1 MFEQSWTGVFQN
13 TDITRSPSPFIGKT
27 FLGGSDYA
35 EQDNYPKIKKH
46 INIPFTGE
54 MIDGCVSVTEM
65 CGQFTVPVDLVQ
77 VLNENISTVES
88 PRILTPIEAYEL
100 SLNTLKTFENKWDAY
115 VKEEARLL
123 SVFDEDED

>member
-13 TDITRSPSPFIGKT
+13 TDITQSPSPFIGET
-27 FLGGSDYA
+27 FLGDSDYA

-46 INIPFTGE
+46 VKIRFTAE
-54 MIDGCVSVTEM
+54 MIDACISVTEM
-65 CGQFTVPVDLVQ
+65 CGQFTVPVDLVH
-77 VLNENISTVES
+77 VLNEKVSTVENL
-88 PRILTPIEAYEL
+88 RILTPIQAYEL
-100 SLNTLKTFENKWDAY
+100 ALNTLKTFENKWDLY